1 MTTQNSDV
9 LSYRS
14 AIQTMVVR
22 HQSLLWMAVAFC
34 ATIAITV
41 SAVAIFR
48 TPHMHESLGIALAA
62 SARVA
67 FLIFWPAYV
76 GSALTSL
83 FGDRFLAL
91 RKHARNLGLAFAAA
105 LLVHLGFVARLCAV
119 GHPPPAQVFVVFG
132 TAAIS
137 TFFLALLSI
146 GGVRQTMPPA
156 LWPFLRTVAMNYIA
170 FAFLI
175 DFAKFP
181 LNNLR
186 GAALYL
192 PFAALSTV
200 GPLLRLAAWMQK
212 RSRKDRTGRLNLLH
226 LKLTLWQHRHPGRSP
241 GDASGQPN
249 WPG

>member
-137 TFFLALLSI
+137 TYFLALLSI

-175 DFAKFP
+175 DFVKFP
-181 LNNLR
+181 LNDLR
-186 GAALYL
+186 DAALYM

-212 RSRKDRTGRLNLLH
+212 LSRTRTAPVG
-226 LKLTLWQHRHPGRSP
+226 
-241 GDASGQPN
+241 
-249 WPG
+249 

>member
-1 MTTQNSDV
+1 
-9 LSYRS
+9 
-14 AIQTMVVR
+14 MVVR

-41 SAVAIFR
+41 SAVGIFR